1 MDYATKRKTLN
12 SNQSLFAVV
21 IIVRILYVI
30 VLEMAIIRNSVLIS
44 T

>member
-12 SNQSLFAVV
+12 SLFIVV

-30 VLEMAIIRNSVLIS
+30 VLETAIIRHSALKS
-44 T
+44 Y